1 MYTIY
6 TACVSQTIHPSH
18 THNSYI
24 THAGMH
30 IPQEGFGLLYY
41 QDPAQGKMLRSCT
54 EATFP
59 TKLHKDF
66 SKERSLLL
74 MSITCLINSQAWF
87 EDLTRGLISTQGKI
101 NGELKGFLC

>member
-1 MYTIY
+1 
-6 TACVSQTIHPSH
+6 
-18 THNSYI
+18 
-24 THAGMH
+24 MH

-87 EDLTRGLISTQGKI
+87 EDLTWGLVSIQGKI